1 MKIVFVWA
9 SLLLLL
15 VACGGKGTVSEG
27 AADLSPYQS
36 GDGLYTL
43 TVKGETLQL
52 ASLPG
57 GTFSMGETLDQGRY
71 RTPAIHQVILDGFA
85 IGTTEVSQ
93 ALWKAV
99 MGSNPSPKDVP
110 QAPVSGVT
118 YDDAQKFLK
127 KLSKETG
134 LPFRLPTEAE
144 WEYAARQRAD
154 MAGGAWEWCS
164 DYWTDD
170 LGINMTVNPQGPET
184 GDGRALR
191 GGSDLEKNNKPITRK
206 GMAPY
211 TKAGDVGL
219 RVAVSVDAPCPQVIK
234 DVLVDNRI
242 ERALYETAAVESE
255 TVEVKGVKFDMVG
268 VEGGTFLMGGDESA
282 SPKPKEDELPQ
293 HQVTVS
299 SFKIG
304 KLEVT
309 QALWEAVMGA
319 VPYGNQ
325 GPDYPVGNVSWY
337 DVQAFIR
344 ELNALTGRKFRLP
357 TEAEWEF
364 AARGGLRSR
373 GTAFAGSRYP
383 QDVAQYGYDDMRT
396 RKVRLL
402 QPNELGLYDMSGNA
416 WEWVQDRP
424 GKYGSAAEQDPQ
436 GPVTSAL
443 GDYRIMRGGSAA
455 TAWDKCGVSNR
466 NEFHA
471 SLFRTTIGFRL
482 AL

>member
-1 MKIVFVWA
+1 MKKVFVWA
-9 SLLLLL
+9 FLLLLL

-27 AADLSPYQS
+27 PADLSPYQS
-36 GDGLYTL
+36 GEGLYTL

-52 ASLPG
+52 AALPG
-57 GTFSMGETLDQGRY
+57 GTFAMGETLDQGRY

-134 LPFRLPTEAE
+134 IPFRLPTEAE

-170 LGINMTVNPQGPET
+170 LGINLTVNPQGPET

-219 RVAVSVDAPCPQVIK
+219 RQGC
-234 DVLVDNRI
+234 
-242 ERALYETAAVESE
+242 T
-255 TVEVKGVKFDMVG
+255 
-268 VEGGTFLMGGDESA
+268 GG
-282 SPKPKEDELPQ
+282 
-293 HQVTVS
+293 
-299 SFKIG
+299 
-304 KLEVT
+304 
-309 QALWEAVMGA
+309 
-319 VPYGNQ
+319 
-325 GPDYPVGNVSWY
+325 
-337 DVQAFIR
+337 
-344 ELNALTGRKFRLP
+344 
-357 TEAEWEF
+357 
-364 AARGGLRSR
+364 
-373 GTAFAGSRYP
+373 
-383 QDVAQYGYDDMRT
+383 
-396 RKVRLL
+396 
-402 QPNELGLYDMSGNA
+402 
-416 WEWVQDRP
+416 
-424 GKYGSAAEQDPQ
+424 
-436 GPVTSAL
+436 
-443 GDYRIMRGGSAA
+443 
-455 TAWDKCGVSNR
+455 
-466 NEFHA
+466 
-471 SLFRTTIGFRL
+471 
-482 AL
+482 